1 MKIALGSRSSS
12 CIQVMLRFS
21 ILCYPVLG
29 KTVNIR
35 VNLEVG
41 CLGTWGLELTTPNP
55 GSKNTPQAGPNMP
68 RAWSTLKLKEGTCI
82 KMQQKTIDFEVLE
95 IALSLAWYRNA
106 NTGNNAEHRMSPYP
120 PKYTNK
126 NVNKVPMQM
135 QHTHCLVPRLPAMC
149 EKNIFCIFHFLG
161 SQNHTFHQ
169 EVFMGKSQMKT
180 LPHWL
185 SNRRGLRFEIFQ

>member
-12 CIQVMLRFS
+12 CIQVLLRFS

-55 GSKNTPQAGPNMP
+55 GGKNTPQAGPNMP
-68 RAWSTLKLKEGTCI
+68 RAWSTCI
-82 KMQQKTIDFEVLE
+82 KMQQKTSDFEVLE

-126 NVNKVPMQM
+126 NINKMPNECKCNT
-135 QHTHCLVPRLPAMC
+135 HTVLYPDSQPCVRKTFSASFVSQP
-149 EKNIFCIFHFLG
+149 EK
-161 SQNHTFHQ
+161 T
-169 EVFMGKSQMKT
+169 T
-180 LPHWL
+180 L
-185 SNRRGLRFEIFQ
+185 STRRSLWENLKWRPYHID